1 MNKTNKDQTIASLR
15 KMNNE
20 LMEEIEEL
28 RNKIEALEE
37 LAINTKMGYNDD
49 MLWDRKAWEEID

>member
-1 MNKTNKDQTIASLR
+1 MIDEDGELEMLR
-15 KMNNE
+15 RINIE

-37 LAINTKMGYNDD
+37 LAISSKIEYNDD
-49 MLWDRKAWEEID
+49 MLWDRKAWEEVD

>member
-1 MNKTNKDQTIASLR
+1 MIDEDDEMEMLR
-15 KMNNE
+15 RINIE

-37 LAINTKMGYNDD
+37 LAINTKMGYNDG
-49 MLWDRKAWEEID
+49 MLWDRKAWEE

>member
-37 LAINTKMGYNDD
+37 LVINTKMGYNDD

>member
-1 MNKTNKDQTIASLR
+1 MIDEDDEMEMLR
-15 KMNNE
+15 RINIE

-37 LAINTKMGYNDD
+37 LAISSKIEYNDD

>member
-1 MNKTNKDQTIASLR
+1 MINKDDELETLR
-15 KMNNE
+15 RINIE
-20 LMEEIEEL
+20 LMEENEQL

-37 LAINTKMGYNDD
+37 LAISSNIEYNDD

>member
-1 MNKTNKDQTIASLR
+1 MIDEDGELEMLR
-15 KMNNE
+15 RINIE

-37 LAINTKMGYNDD
+37 LVINTKMGYNDD

>member
-1 MNKTNKDQTIASLR
+1 MIDEDGELEMLR
-15 KMNNE
+15 RINIE

-37 LAINTKMGYNDD
+37 LAISSKIEYNDD

>member
-37 LAINTKMGYNDD
+37 LVINTKMGYNDG

>member
-1 MNKTNKDQTIASLR
+1 MIDEDDEMEMLR
-15 KMNNE
+15 RINIE

-37 LAINTKMGYNDD
+37 LVINTKMGYNDD

>member
-1 MNKTNKDQTIASLR
+1 MIDEDGEMEMLR
-15 KMNNE
+15 RINIE

-37 LAINTKMGYNDD
+37 LAISSKIEYNDD

>member
-1 MNKTNKDQTIASLR
+1 MIDEDDEMEMLR
-15 KMNNE
+15 RINIE

-37 LAINTKMGYNDD
+37 LAINTKMGYNDG